1 MNKKLEKRV
10 ISMDIKK
17 NYKGFLTLMIGQ
29 YVSILGSSLSDFG
42 LSVWILTVT
51 GTATPF
57 ALSFLVSMLP
67 RIIFAP
73 FAGTFAD
80 RKNRKYIMMVTDSL
94 DAVLKVIL
102 IIFIAGS
109 GLKLWMVYTAMFINV
124 HII

>member
-1 MNKKLEKRV
+1 M
-10 ISMDIKK
+10 
-17 NYKGFLTLMIGQ
+17 MIGQ